1 MSAIVSGRIHSD
13 GKVEDVLDDIY
24 QVVDQL
30 IDGSIAAIG
39 IGVPSVVDVAEG
51 IVYDV
56 QYIPSWVEVPLK
68 KLMEARYHIPVFVN
82 NDANCFALGEYHF
95 GKGKGADSMI
105 GLTLGTGLGA
115 GVIISHKLYP
125 GYNCGAGEF
134 GLFGYKD
141 NVLEYYSSGSF
152 FQNVYNLIAL
162 DLASVKRNLELVS
175 TIDSVSIERVLPRT
189 LKIRVTERQPIAQVN
204 VPRADSKNG
213 IAISVVQLDADGFV
227 MQPLDPRLCVIPLS
241 QMNSL
246 LPVVTGLNGYQL
258 QAGHRIELPQA
269 QAALKLIGA
278 FKRSPMAGLVD
289 LRRIDVSA
297 PGVIVATT
305 GQGGEITFALDNL
318 EQQLRRWREIYD
330 LGMSKNK
337 MIASLDLAVANNVP
351 VRWAEISF
359 TPAVAPKI
367 LTPATLRRKNV

>member
-1 MSAIVSGRIHSD
+1 MWFKREIKNRRLHRGHLLDVKLRSDQVRATRTRLAAVGFCVLFGTVFGLYLLWRSGEWALDKFVYENSEFAIQSVEVQTD
-13 GKVEDVLDDIY
+13 GVIAP
-24 QVVDQL
+24 DQL
-30 IDGSIAAIG
+30 RRWS
-39 IGVPSVVDVAEG
+39 GV
-51 IVYDV
+51 
-56 QYIPSWVEVPLK
+56 K
-68 KLMEARYHIPVFVN
+68 
-82 NDANCFALGEYHF
+82 
-95 GKGKGADSMI
+95 
-105 GLTLGTGLGA
+105 LGA
-115 GVIISHKLYP
+115 
-125 GYNCGAGEF
+125 
-134 GLFGYKD
+134 
-141 NVLEYYSSGSF
+141 
-152 FQNVYNLIAL
+152 NLIAL

-213 IAISVVQLDADGFV
+213 IVISVVQLDAGGFV
-227 MQPLDPRLCVIPLS
+227 MQPLDPRLCVISLS
-241 QMNSL
+241 QMNSQ

-258 QAGHRIELPQA
+258 QAGHRVELPQA

-278 FKRSPMAGLVD
+278 FKHSPMAGLVD

-337 MIASLDLAVANNVP
+337 IIASLDLAVVNNVP
-351 VRWAEISF
+351 VRWAEISSVPF
-359 TPAVAPKI
+359 IAPKNSTPANS
-367 LTPATLRRKNV
+367 RRKNV